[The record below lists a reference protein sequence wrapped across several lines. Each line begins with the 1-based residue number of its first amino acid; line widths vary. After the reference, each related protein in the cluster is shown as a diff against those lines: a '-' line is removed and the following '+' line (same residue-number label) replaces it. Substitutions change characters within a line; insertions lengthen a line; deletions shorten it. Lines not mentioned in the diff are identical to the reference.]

1 MTFNIGLRRT
11 CRWVF
16 FLADTPTP
24 ILGAD
29 FLRHYKLLVDVA
41 RRRLIDTTTNLS
53 VSGIEAP
60 DLPVSPVLLNPAQST
75 RYDAILSEFPQITQP
90 VYKDDPTNHDVTH
103 CIVTNGQPV
112 FARPRRLAPD
122 RLRIAKEEFNHMMDL
137 GIIQPSDSNWSSPL
151 HLVPK
156 KTPGDWRP
164 CGDYRALNRVT
175 VPDRY
180 PIAHLHDFASNLA
193 GKKVFTKVDLVRA
206 YHQIPVEPSD
216 VHKTAITTPF
226 GLYEFVRMPFG
237 LRNAAQTFQRFVDQV
252 IRGLPFVYAY
262 IDGILIASESPE
274 QHEVHLRLLFA
285 RFQQY
290 SVVINPSKCSFGVS
304 ELQFLGHHINELGIS
319 PLPEKVTVIQD
330 YPQPT
335 SLKKLRGF
343 LGLVNFYRR
352 FIPDC
357 AEILHPLN
365 DLLAGQGKTSCKP
378 LVWTPVCDR
387 AFSDI
392 KTALSKATLLV
403 HPVIN
408 APLSIMVDAT
418 L

>member
-1 MTFNIGLRRT
+1 MSTFALQAANGTGIPTYGQRSVTFNIGLRRT

-41 RRRLIDTTTNLS
+41 KRRLIDTTTNLS

-112 FARPRRLAPD
+112 VARPRRLAPD

-180 PIAHLHDFASNLA
+180 PIAHLHDFASNLT

-216 VHKTAITTPF
+216 IHKTAITTPF

-237 LRNAAQTFQRFVDQV
+237 LRNVAQTF
-252 IRGLPFVYAY
+252 
-262 IDGILIASESPE
+262 
-274 QHEVHLRLLFA
+274 
-285 RFQQY
+285 
-290 SVVINPSKCSFGVS
+290 
-304 ELQFLGHHINELGIS
+304 
-319 PLPEKVTVIQD
+319 
-330 YPQPT
+330 
-335 SLKKLRGF
+335 
-343 LGLVNFYRR
+343 
-352 FIPDC
+352 
-357 AEILHPLN
+357 
-365 DLLAGQGKTSCKP
+365 
-378 LVWTPVCDR
+378 
-387 AFSDI
+387 
-392 KTALSKATLLV
+392 
-403 HPVIN
+403 
-408 APLSIMVDAT
+408 
-418 L
+418 